1 MMEQPK
7 QKKTKS
13 PKKCIWFPK
22 SPDMTAQVSEDH
34 PRLPDHCLFASTPLT
49 SALRRA
55 ARTLVHT
62 SVYSSVPRKTT
73 AVPTQCQTVKGF
85 WKYHTETMRLRNF
98 LRVTTRVTV
107 SDAHSVVRMNTPR
120 MHTYLRAG
128 SQGTHSGEV
137 QGPLKGYLK
146 AIVLI

>member
-1 MMEQPK
+1 MARPM
-7 QKKTKS
+7 
-13 PKKCIWFPK
+13 
-22 SPDMTAQVSEDH
+22 VH
-34 PRLPDHCLFASTPLT
+34 PHCLFSSTPLT
-49 SALRRA
+49 SVLRRA

-73 AVPTQCQTVKGF
+73 AVPIQCQTVKGF

-120 MHTYLRAG
+120 MHTYLRAV
-128 SQGTHSGEV
+128 SGNTLREL
-137 QGPLKGYLK
+137 QNYNIEGLFESYCFD
-146 AIVLI
+146 LIFFISNDELPGKRGGGEIK